1 MKLDM
6 IKKEIFYISL
16 WDLLPYYGGILCA
29 LKQCLI
35 IGRRYSFEVEL
46 RVNFNVY
53 IVFT

>member
-16 WDLLPYYGGILCA
+16 WDLLPYYGGIVCA

-35 IGRRYSFEVEL
+35 IDELYTLEVN
-46 RVNFNVY
+46 RVKGEF
-53 IVFT
+53 